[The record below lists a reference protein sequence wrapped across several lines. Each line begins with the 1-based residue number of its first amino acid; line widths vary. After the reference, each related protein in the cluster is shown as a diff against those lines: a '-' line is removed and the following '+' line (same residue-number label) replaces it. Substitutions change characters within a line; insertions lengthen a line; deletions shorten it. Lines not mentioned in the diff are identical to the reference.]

1 MNRKPVVEVRGG
13 STVVPKVI
21 MEEEEQGGS
30 GIGTELYRLCT
41 EVYLHVTFLCY
52 MFYYYDSL
60 TISIYLP

>member
-1 MNRKPVVEVRGG
+1 
-13 STVVPKVI
+13 
-21 MEEEEQGGS
+21 MEEEEPGES

-52 MFYYYDSL
+52 MCQYYASL